1 MGFAGACSAA
11 AAARPP
17 VATPAVASAVAK
29 TPSPEHE
36 RAVALS
42 NEGDA
47 TVKVNVDGAIE
58 KRAEAL
64 RWKPDNVDVLWKVSR
79 ACENQRLNSRHCRA

>member
-1 MGFAGACSAA
+1 
-11 AAARPP
+11 

-58 KRAEAL
+58 KHAEAL
-64 RWKPDNVDVLWKVSR
+64 WWKPDNVDVSWKVSR
-79 ACENQRLNSRHCRA
+79 ACENQRLNSGHCRA